1 MVLDEMVAYKRD
13 EVARRKAAGT
23 AVGGPVGR
31 PGRFREAVAA
41 PGLVV
46 IAEIKA
52 ASPSAGVIRRQVD
65 PVDLARALEGA
76 GAGAL
81 SVLTDARYFG
91 GSWEALAAVCRATRL
106 PVLCKEIVVDP
117 VQIDDAAAAGAA
129 AVLLMASVLDADRLR
144 AYRDHARRRG
154 LDALIEVH
162 TAEEVAAAL
171 AAGAD
176 LVGINNRDLRTLEV
190 DLETTVRLRP
200 LIPRG
205 ILVVGESGLQTRE
218 QVERMERAGVDA
230 VLVGTALMV
239 SPDPAKTL
247 RALRGAP

>member
-1 MVLDEMVAYKRD
+1 MLDEIVAHKKA
-13 EVARRKAAGT
+13 EVAARKAARPLPT
-23 AVGGPVGR
+23 PPPAR
-31 PGRFREAVAA
+31 PGRFRQAVAA

-52 ASPSAGVIRRQVD
+52 ASPSAGLIRPGVD
-65 PVDLARALEGA
+65 PVAMARVLGEA

-106 PVLCKEIVVDP
+106 PVLCKEVVVDT

-129 AVLLMASVLDADRLR
+129 AVLLMASVLDEGRLR
-144 AYRDHARRRG
+144 AFVAHARRRG
-154 LDALIEVH
+154 LDALVEVH
-162 TAEEVAAAL
+162 TPEEVAAAL

-190 DLETTVRLRP
+190 DLQTTLRLRP
-200 LIPRG
+200 LIPPG
-205 ILVVGESGLQTRE
+205 VLVVSESGFRTRAQVLQ
-218 QVERMERAGVDA
+218 VERAGVDA
-230 VLVGTALMV
+230 VLVGTSLMA
-239 SPDPAKTL
+239 SADPARTL
-247 RALRGAP
+247 RALRGVP